1 MTVKHIGA
9 LIHRKEKDEMS
20 VFRNIQSRVQSLK
33 KKTQGYHKWKMFLY
47 AGIIILIAGVIWLTQ
62 TNQGWIARNSFFKT
76 FDTNR
81 ERIVTVYGANG
92 EPVRRFEGTYNV
104 EFFDDKYLVIM
115 NQHTDERVNVYGNST
130 IVIDESPQFDHSVE
144 GDNLLAE

>member
-1 MTVKHIGA
+1 
-9 LIHRKEKDEMS
+9 MS
-20 VFRNIQSRVQSLK
+20 VFSNAKSRVQNLREKLK
-33 KKTQGYHKWKMFLY
+33 GHKKWKMFLY
-47 AGIIILIAGVIWLTQ
+47 AGILILTSGVIWLTQ

-104 EFFDDKYLVIM
+104 EFFNDKYLVIM
-115 NQHTDERVNVYGNST
+115 NQHTGERVNVYGNST

-144 GDNLLAE
+144 GDNLLVE

>member
-1 MTVKHIGA
+1 MLVFDKVKKRVNSIREKTKG
-9 LIHRKEKDEMS
+9 HR
-20 VFRNIQSRVQSLK
+20 
-33 KKTQGYHKWKMFLY
+33 KWKMFVY
-47 AGIIILIAGVIWLTQ
+47 AGIIVFISGVIWLTQ

-115 NQHTDERVNVYGNST
+115 NQHTGERVNVYGNST
-130 IVIDESPQFDHSVE
+130 IVIDESPQFDHTV
-144 GDNLLAE
+144 AK